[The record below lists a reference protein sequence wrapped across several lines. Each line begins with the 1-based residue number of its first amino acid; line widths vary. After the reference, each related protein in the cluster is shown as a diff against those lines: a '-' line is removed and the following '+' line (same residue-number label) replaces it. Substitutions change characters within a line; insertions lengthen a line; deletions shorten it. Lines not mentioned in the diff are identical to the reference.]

1 MFIVAR
7 VKMRVGVFIPVYRE
21 SEQLEPLLR
30 GLLADPYPDREI
42 VVCADEPTERTRAL
56 ISELGDVVKW
66 RVSAE
71 RLGKVNALNAAVAEN
86 PCDVILFLDSD
97 IEVRQEGFI
106 GRVVEEMDD
115 FDLIEI
121 KKKIIRD
128 SFVARIVNYDYLS
141 ANFTNLLFSKY
152 LGRCL
157 GFNGSAFAI
166 KRGAWLTLN
175 GFGKEICED
184 LDMATRTY
192 IAGLRFGYAEA
203 TEVYNKVSPSWR
215 VWVKQRKRWGAGQ
228 AHWLTH
234 NYRMLLGS
242 IVDHPKVLIAAL
254 LIIFPSLPMLTATFA
269 FPDTLYVN
277 AVSFGLILLAGKQ
290 LLFIPPIVAMLLG
303 VAALKAFTALILV
316 IAIFAGVFY
325 YFARRLGYAFSLPE
339 FVFFF
344 LVYNPVW
351 LTISI
356 TSLLREILWK
366 NHLNLDWKI

>member
-1 MFIVAR
+1 
-7 VKMRVGVFIPVYRE
+7 MRVGVFVPVYKG

-30 GLLADPYPDREI
+30 ALIADPYPDKEI

-56 ISELGDVVKW
+56 IAEMSAARW
-66 RVSAE
+66 RISAE

-86 PCDVILFLDSD
+86 PCDVIIFIDSD
-97 IEVRQEGFI
+97 VEVRQEGFI
-106 GRVVEEMDD
+106 GRVVEEMGD

-128 SFVARIVNYDYLS
+128 SLVARIVNYDYLS

-166 KRGAWLTLN
+166 RRGAWSTLH
-175 GFGKEICED
+175 GFGREICED
-184 LDMATRTY
+184 LDMATRAY
-192 IAGLRFGYAEA
+192 IAGLHFGYAET

-215 VWVKQRKRWGAGQ
+215 AWARQRKRWATGQ
-228 AHWLTH
+228 AHWITRR
-234 NYRMLLGS
+234 YRMLMGS
-242 IVDHPKVLIAAL
+242 IASHPKVIMAAL
-254 LIIFPSLPMLTATFA
+254 LIIFPSLPLFAATFT
-269 FPDTLYVN
+269 FPDTLYIN
-277 AVSFGLILLAGKQ
+277 AVSFMMLVLAGKQ
-290 LLFIPPIVAMLLG
+290 LLFIPPIVAMLMG
-303 VAALKAFTALILV
+303 VAALKAFTAFLV
-316 IAIFAGVFY
+316 VFSAFSVVFY

-339 FVFFF
+339 FAFFF
-344 LVYNPVW
+344 MVYNPLW

-356 TSLLREILWK
+356 ATLLRVVLWR

>member
-1 MFIVAR
+1 MN
-7 VKMRVGVFIPVYRE
+7 VGVFIPVYKE
-21 SEQLEPLLR
+21 SEQLEPLLQV
-30 GLLADPYPDREI
+30 LLADPYMNKEI
-42 VVCADEPTERTRAL
+42 IVCVDEPTEKTEVIIAAMGRD
-56 ISELGDVVKW
+56 IKFS
-66 RVSAE
+66 VSME
-71 RLGKVNALNAAVAEN
+71 RLGKVNALNKAVEAN
-86 PCDVILFLDSD
+86 PCDIILFLDSD

-166 KRGAWLTLN
+166 KRGAWMSLN

-192 IAGLRFGYAEA
+192 IAKLKFGYAEE

-215 VWVKQRKRWGAGQ
+215 VWAKQRKRWGAGQ

-234 NYRMLLGS
+234 HYKMLLGS
-242 IVDHPKVLIAAL
+242 IVEHPKVLIAAL
-254 LIIFPSLPMLTATFA
+254 FIIFPSLPMFVTTFA
-269 FPDTLYVN
+269 FPNTLYVN

-290 LLFIPPIVAMLLG
+290 LLFIPPVVAMLMG
-303 VAALKAFTALILV
+303 VATLKAFTAVV
-316 IAIFAGVFY
+316 IIFAAFSMVFY
-325 YFARRLGYAFSLPE
+325 YFARRLDYAFSIFE

-356 TSLLREILWK
+356 TSLLRVILWK
-366 NHLNLDWKI
+366 NNLKLDWKI

>member
-1 MFIVAR
+1 MAST
-7 VKMRVGVFIPVYRE
+7 KVGIFIPVYRE

-30 GLLADPYPDREI
+30 SLIADPYPEKNI
-42 VVCADEPTERTRAL
+42 IVCADEPTGKTDAL
-56 ISELGDVVKW
+56 IVAIGGDVKW

-71 RLGKVNALNAAVAEN
+71 RLGKVNALNMAVTEN
-86 PCDVILFLDSD
+86 PCDIILFLDSD
-97 IEVRQEGFI
+97 IEVQQEGFI

-128 SFVARIVNYDYLS
+128 SFVSRIVNYDYLS
-141 ANFTNLLFSKY
+141 ANFTNLLFAKY

-166 KRGAWLTLN
+166 TMGAWRTLN

-203 TEVYNKVSPSWR
+203 TEVYTKVSPSWR
-215 VWVKQRKRWGAGQ
+215 VWVKQRTRWGAGQ

-234 NYRMLLGS
+234 NYRMLFGS
-242 IVDHPKVLIAAL
+242 LAEHPKMLIAAL
-254 LIIFPSLPMLTATFA
+254 LIIFPSLPMLTATLA
-269 FPDTLYVN
+269 FPDTLYIN
-277 AVSFGLILLAGKQ
+277 AVSFGLLLLAGRQ
-290 LLFIPPIVAMLLG
+290 LLFIPPVVAMLTG
-303 VAALKAFTALILV
+303 VATLKAFTALILV
-316 IAIFAGVFY
+316 LAIFAVVFY

-339 FVFFF
+339 FAFFF

-351 LTISI
+351 LTISL

>member
-1 MFIVAR
+1 M
-7 VKMRVGVFIPVYRE
+7 KVGVFIPIYRE
-21 SEQLEPLLR
+21 SEQLELLLKA
-30 GLLADPYPDREI
+30 LLADPYLEKEI
-42 VVCADEPTERTRAL
+42 IVCADEPTGKTSAL
-56 ISELGDVVKW
+56 IAEMGGDVKW
-66 RVSAE
+66 RVSAT
-71 RLGKVNALNAAVAEN
+71 RQGKVNALNAAVAEN
-86 PCDVILFLDSD
+86 SCDIILFLDSD
-97 IEVRQEGFI
+97 IEVRQTGFI

-157 GFNGSAFAI
+157 GFNGSAFAL
-166 KRGAWLTLN
+166 KRRAWGTLN

-192 IAGLRFGYAEA
+192 IAGLKFGYAEA
-203 TEVYNKVSPSWR
+203 IEVYNKVSPSWR
-215 VWVKQRKRWGAGQ
+215 VWMKQRKRWGAGQ

-242 IVDHPKVLIAAL
+242 IIDHPKMIIAAL
-254 LIIFPSLPMLTATFA
+254 LIIFPSLPMLTATLA

-290 LLFIPPIVAMLLG
+290 LLFVPPIVAILTG
-303 VAALKAFTALILV
+303 VAALKAFTALIIVLL
-316 IAIFAGVFY
+316 IFAGVFY
-325 YFARRLGYAFSLPE
+325 YFARRLGYAFSLLE

>member
-1 MFIVAR
+1 M
-7 VKMRVGVFIPVYRE
+7 KVGVFIPVYKE
-21 SEQLEPLLR
+21 SEQLEPLLMTLR
-30 GLLADPYPDREI
+30 TDPYPDKDI
-42 VVCADEPTERTRAL
+42 IVCADEPTEKTKAL
-56 ISELGDVVKW
+56 IEATGEGVKW

-71 RLGKVNALNAAVAEN
+71 RLGKVNALNAAVAEI
-86 PCDVILFLDSD
+86 PCDVIIFLDSD

-128 SFVARIVNYDYLS
+128 SFMARIVNYDYLS

-166 KRGAWLTLN
+166 KREAWGTLN

-215 VWVKQRKRWGAGQ
+215 VWVKQRRRWAAGQ

-242 IVDHPKVLIAAL
+242 IIDHPKILIAAL
-254 LIIFPSLPMLTATFA
+254 LIIFPSLPMFAATLA

-277 AVSFGLILLAGKQ
+277 IVSFALLMLAGKQ
-290 LLFIPPIVAMLLG
+290 LLFLPPLVAMLTG

-316 IAIFAGVFY
+316 IAIFSVVFY
-325 YFARRLGYAFSLPE
+325 YFAKRLGYAFSLPE
-339 FVFFF
+339 FIFFF
-344 LVYNPVW
+344 LIYNPLW

-356 TSLLREILWK
+356 ASLLRELLWK